1 MVLLRIFDSYIQAY
15 KHSTMIK
22 RLNSIEKFGIYKDFK
37 WNRNND
43 LQDFNDKNIIYGWNY
58 SGKTTLSRIFE
69 CLKQKKLLS
78 DFVDAKL
85 SIKTE
90 TSEITESNIISY
102 PRHVF
107 VFNKDYID
115 DNLSFNDTK
124 FGEPIA
130 FDVGDNTNI
139 RNEIEDIEL
148 KLKKVE
154 LRESN
159 HQPTI
164 SDFEDFEKSKFTNIS
179 KSIKLQVF
187 NNTENFD
194 KGSFKSIL
202 KIIKDAKTA
211 KEKIITDKKKIQEL
225 NLSSKANDD
234 LDYLHIYDFKFK
246 YQQLYNK
253 TIEILNQQPKQD
265 VVIDILNNNSLLFNW
280 VEDGLTYKE
289 NKEYCS
295 FCGNKITKERIE
307 LLNNFFSNESQKLR
321 SEIESLKEQINSEKK
336 LLDNIFIKYSK
347 NDILKNLVEDYN
359 LNYLE
364 LQNVIKLYS
373 KALSDFV
380 ISLDEK
386 LTGNIFNKL
395 SYNKKKFNI
404 IALYRKIV
412 IVNAIIKKHNDFK
425 VNFLEERNKSRNE
438 LKEHLVSQFLIE
450 EKYFEKLELYSNSTN
465 WLSIYK
471 RLEEKLNNLK
481 STKENSLKTITKGKD
496 ILNEHIQKF
505 LNRSDI
511 KIEVTKDDKFIL
523 VRNNKQ
529 AKFLSE
535 GEKTAIAFSYFLV
548 GYESLGY
555 NNMKEAIVFI
565 DDPISSLDSNHISQV
580 YTLINS
586 FFFRKGIDK
595 SSPNSVMNCF
605 KQLFISTHNFE
616 FFSFL
621 RDSGQLKRKK
631 KVTDADGEKKE
642 IPSCEFFQIRRID
655 NENSCISPLPKPLSR
670 FKSEYIYLFSLI
682 MEYKK
687 KVDEGGDTFDIL
699 IPNALRRFLEIY
711 TLMKIPSEPD
721 SVENRIA
728 ELVDDVNNYK
738 TLNHFSHFT
747 TFEKATK
754 HDELLM
760 ILPDAC
766 NELINLLKKDNSHF
780 ESLKKAIK

>member
-1 MVLLRIFDSYIQAY
+1 
-15 KHSTMIK
+15 MIK
-22 RLNSIEKFGIYKDFK
+22 RLTSIEKFGIYNDFK
-37 WNRNND
+37 WNRNDN
-43 LQDFNDKNIIYGWNY
+43 LQDFNDKNVIYGWNY

-69 CLKQKKLLS
+69 CLKLKKILS
-78 DFVDAKL
+78 DFPEAKL

-90 TSEITESNIISY
+90 TSEITESNINSY
-102 PRHVF
+102 SRNVF

-115 DNLSFNDTK
+115 YNLSFNDTK

-139 RNEIEDIEL
+139 RKEIEIIDW
-148 KLKKVE
+148 KLENLAAKK
-154 LRESN
+154 LN
-159 HQPTI
+159 HNPI
-164 SDFEDFEKSKFTNIS
+164 INDFEEFDKSKFTNIS

-194 KGSFKSIL
+194 KGSFKTIL
-202 KIIKDAKTA
+202 KIIKDEKTA
-211 KEKIITDKKKIQEL
+211 KEKIILDKEKIKEL
-225 NLSSKANDD
+225 NLSSKATDD
-234 LDYLHIYDFKFK
+234 LDYLEIYKAKFQ
-246 YQQLYNK
+246 YQKFYNK
-253 TIEILNQQPKQD
+253 TIELLEQQPKQD
-265 VVIDILNNNSLLFNW
+265 VVIEILNNNNQLHNW
-280 VEDGLTYKE
+280 VGEGLTYEE
-289 NKEYCS
+289 NNENCS

-321 SEIESLKEQINSEKK
+321 VEIESLKDEISNENK
-336 LLDNIFIKYSK
+336 LLQNLFRKYSK
-347 NDILKNLVEDYN
+347 NDIQKNLATEYN
-359 LNYLE
+359 LSYQE
-364 LQNVIKLYS
+364 LQNSLKLYS
-373 KALSDFV
+373 KTLTDLQLS
-380 ISLDEK
+380 LNEK
-386 LTGNIFNKL
+386 LAGNIFNKL
-395 SYNKKKFNI
+395 LYNRKKFSI
-404 IALYRKIV
+404 ISLYRKTV
-412 IVNAIIKKHNDFK
+412 AVNTIIKKHNHFK
-425 VNFLEERNKSRNE
+425 ENFIQERNKRRTE
-438 LKEHLVSQFLIE
+438 LKEHLVSQFLMD
-450 EKYFEKLELYSNSTN
+450 EKYFEKFALSNKLKIC
-465 WLSIYK
+465 LSVYDK
-471 RLEEKLNNLK
+471 LEEKLNKEK
-481 STKENSLKTITKGKD
+481 SSKENSLKTITKGKD
-496 ILNEHIQKF
+496 ILNDFIQKF
-505 LNRSDI
+505 LSRNDI
-511 KIEVTKDDKFIL
+511 KIDVTDDDKFVL
-523 VRNNKQ
+523 LRNNKQ

-548 GYESLGY
+548 QFESLGY

-586 FFFRKGIDK
+586 FFFRKGVDQ
-595 SSPNSVMNCF
+595 SLPESVMNCF

-631 KVTDADGEKKE
+631 KVINTEGRKIE
-642 IPSCEFFQIRRID
+642 IPSCEYFQIRRID
-655 NENSCISPLPKPLSR
+655 NENSCLAPLPKPLSK

-682 MEYKK
+682 MDYKK
-687 KVDEGGDTFDIL
+687 KIDEGGDTFDIL

-760 ILPDAC
+760 VLPDAC
-766 NELINLLKKDNSHF
+766 NELLNLLQKDMNHF